1 VAQGGPHRLPPGFVD
16 LTADTDEDDEEMDST
31 LATPPP
37 NISDDSEGNMDTDEE
52 EDLLAYHG
60 LNRDS
65 SSDEDGFQ
73 HV

>member
-1 VAQGGPHRLPPGFVD
+1 MVD
-16 LTADTDEDDEEMDST
+16 LTADTEEDMDEVP
-31 LATPPP
+31 ATPPP
-37 NISDDSEGNMDTDEE
+37 NVSDSEGVMDTDEE

-60 LNRDS
+60 IDRNNDS